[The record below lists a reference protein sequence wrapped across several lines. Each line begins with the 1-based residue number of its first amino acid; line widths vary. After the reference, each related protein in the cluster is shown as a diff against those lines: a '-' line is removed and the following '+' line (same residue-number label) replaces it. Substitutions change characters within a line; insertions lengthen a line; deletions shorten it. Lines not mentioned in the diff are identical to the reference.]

1 MQHWQY
7 NVIITQ
13 ATGVIKYSVSNSVE
27 EKGTIVNRKKLLVH
41 VLSLCEE
48 LVIIHEESR
57 SSTNKHFLWIYHAVL
72 YILMINL
79 LRSEVLECVH
89 VITHRVLAPSHHDLY
104 KHT

>member
-7 NVIITQ
+7 KVIITQ
-13 ATGVIKYSVSNSVE
+13 ATGVIKYSVSNSVK

-57 SSTNKHFLWIYHAVL
+57 SSTNKHFLWIYDDKLTKIGGAGMCARDH
-72 YILMINL
+72 
-79 LRSEVLECVH
+79 
-89 VITHRVLAPSHHDLY
+89 P
-104 KHT
+104 